1 MKHSKPP
8 PRRPGIS
15 DASVLKAPR
24 RLLAGCAAALV
35 LTSCAG
41 DQDVDA
47 TSLTIV
53 TTEASL
59 DHAMALAVADYVT
72 EQSIDVEVE
81 QHHEPDDVFA
91 ALETDTESPADHAR
105 IGIVTA
111 HQDPTLEENP
121 LRVPQS
127 LDIITQAP
135 AELGLVPATSTVTA
149 ARFELHQDDDEAD
162 QPLAQACEQ
171 QTWLHVHTP
180 DHEVGAT
187 ATALADLGCQPEF
200 AAASTEDAESYVAL
214 AETLIVEDDTVALLY
229 SIDPMIP
236 DQGLAAL
243 DVVTDR
249 WPHSN
254 VIAVADPEVEDPLTD
269 YIATVLQVLDSDAA
283 TDLLRGY
290 YDAHTSSSDLVY
302 DVEHAIRYWL
312 AARGL
317 AEQDTVS
324 DISTGND

>member
-1 MKHSKPP
+1 MVKI
-8 PRRPGIS
+8 PR
-15 DASVLKAPR
+15 VLV
-24 RLLAGCAAALV
+24 AGCATAALV

-41 DQDVDA
+41 EQDVDA

-53 TTEASL
+53 TTESSL
-59 DHAMALAVADYVT
+59 DHAMALAVADYVA
-72 EQSIDVEVE
+72 EQSIEVDLE

-91 ALETDTESPADHAR
+91 ALEADAQTAADHAR
-105 IGIVTA
+105 IGVVTA
-111 HQDPTLEENP
+111 HQDPTMEENP
-121 LRVPQS
+121 LRVPES
-127 LDIITQAP
+127 LEIVTQAP

-149 ARFELHQDDDEAD
+149 ARFQLHQDEAAD
-162 QPLAQACEQ
+162 QPLAPACDQ

-180 DHEVGAT
+180 EHEVAAT
-187 ATALADLGCQPEF
+187 ASALADLGCEPEF
-200 AAASTEDAESYVAL
+200 AAASPEDTESYAAL
-214 AETLIVEDDTVALLY
+214 AEELIVEDDTVALLY

-236 DQGLAAL
+236 DQGLATL
-243 DVVTDR
+243 DVVTDQ

-269 YIATVLQVLDSDAA
+269 HIATVLDALDSDAA

-290 YDAHTSSSDLVY
+290 HNAHTSSSDLVY

-324 DISTGND
+324 DISTDND